1 MKLLLG
7 ILSELDLKTTKEKFM
22 YLAIKIYLMDR
33 SWEIVL
39 TADRGSFTDYGGSSA
54 LGYVACM
61 PYRLVPRIF
70 MDKIF
75 APPVKVDKEGK
86 AIFAPYALRKVEAT
100 LLSHGFSDV
109 AVVPPE
115 YIEKSVSNKTKVV
128 GLSVHDPLGLD
139 PVSFKLSLLFGGG
152 PTWTAK
158 FFEELGE
165 KVAKLKQKY
174 NFKVII
180 GGPAA
185 WELLNQRPNWVDIL
199 FIGEA
204 EVTLPEV
211 IKKIEEGQQVPD
223 VIKGKDPKVEEIPP
237 IANPARFGEVQITRG
252 CPRGCAFCPITPE
265 SFRTIPLEVIKK
277 EVEVN
282 KKAGWNRVDFIT
294 DDVMLYGSQK
304 LKVNHDAIVRLFT
317 EVMNMGVD
325 GVWWSHISA
334 APVKDSPKTVKAMAE
349 IARYDFDRAAAP
361 VVGLETGSI
370 KIFEK
375 YMRAKAFPWTPKDWH
390 DIIIDATAIMNDNY
404 IFPCY
409 TMTIGYPD
417 ETDED
422 VQQSIDLVQKI
433 IDHGFIA
440 WIFPLPVIPIA
451 TTRIRDNPF
460 PYMDRLPSKY
470 WDLLYISWNYDLKIT
485 RKLAPVITNKVKSK
499 IVMKI
504 EQYMIDK
511 IFSSIDQIFYE
522 LKQTKGKK
530 SLEFSNIN
538 LNNTIG
544 VIKSIYW
551 LIRLAFKPL

>member
-1 MKLLLG
+1 MKLLLRLLFNLNLNS
-7 ILSELDLKTTKEKFM
+7 IKEKFM
-22 YLAIKIYLMDR
+22 YLVIKVYFMDK

-54 LGYVACM
+54 MGYVACM

-75 APPVKVDKEGK
+75 TPPVKVDKEGK
-86 AIFAPYALRKVEAT
+86 AVYAPYALRKVEAT
-100 LLSHGFSDV
+100 LIHHGFSDV

-115 YIEKSVSNKTKVV
+115 YIEKSVSEKTKVV
-128 GLSVHDPLGLD
+128 GISVHDPLGLN
-139 PVSFKLSLLFGGG
+139 PVPFKLSMILGGG
-152 PTWTAK
+152 ATWTAK

-165 KVAKLKQKY
+165 KVSKLKKKY
-174 NFKVII
+174 NFKVVI
-180 GGPAA
+180 GGPGV
-185 WELLNQRPNWVDIL
+185 WQLLNQKPDWADVL
-199 FIGEA
+199 FVGEA

-211 IKKIEEGQQVPD
+211 IKKIEDGHEVPT

-237 IANPARFGEVQITRG
+237 IVNPARLGEVQITRG
-252 CPRGCAFCPITPE
+252 CPRGCAFCPVTPE
-265 SFRTIPLEVIKK
+265 TFRSIPLDIIKK
-277 EVEVN
+277 EVEIN
-282 KKAGWNRVDFIT
+282 MKGGWNRVDFIT

-304 LKVNHDAIVRLFT
+304 IRVNHDAIVKLFT

-325 GVWWSHISA
+325 GIWWSHISA
-334 APVKDSPKTVKAMAE
+334 APVRESPKTVKAIAE
-349 IARYDFDRAAAP
+349 IARYDFDRAVAP
-361 VVGLETGSI
+361 VVGLETGSL

-375 YMRAKAFPWTPKDWH
+375 YMRAKAFPFSPKEWH

-422 VQQSIDLVQKI
+422 VQQSIELVQKI

-440 WIFPLPVIPIA
+440 WVFPLPVIPIA

-470 WDLLYISWNYDLKIT
+470 WDLLYISWSYDLKIT
-485 RKLAPVITNKVKSK
+485 RKLAPVITNKVKNK
-499 IVMKI
+499 IIRKM
-504 EQYMIDK
+504 EQYMINK
-511 IFSSIDQIFYE
+511 IFSSIEWYFYE

-530 SLEFSNIN
+530 SLELSGIN
-538 LNNTIG
+538 LNNVMG
-544 VIKSIYW
+544 VIWSIYW